1 MKTLSTQKGPTL
13 AGPAYMNRSQ
23 LAGMLWPDRPL
34 STGLHYLR
42 QLIAD
47 DPGLR
52 RRLRRMGWTPQTRL
66 FSPRMVKII
75 LEEAEI

>member
-1 MKTLSTQKGPTL
+1 MKSFSSQKGPAP

-23 LAGMLWPDRPL
+23 LAGMLWPHCSL
-34 STGLHYLR
+34 STRLRYLR

-66 FSPRMVKII
+66 FSPRMVRIL
-75 LEEAEI
+75 LEETKN